1 VLREAPARRQVS
13 ASARSSTKINVEL
26 RRDVTAGKAIENA
39 VAALGAAFADDH
51 FRQRRVGPAG
61 ENRDRGT

>member
-1 VLREAPARRQVS
+1 MIAGLRGATAGTGGRLKLDQM
-13 ASARSSTKINVEL
+13 NVEL

-39 VAALGAAFADDH
+39 VAAIGAAFADHH

>member
-1 VLREAPARRQVS
+1 MN
-13 ASARSSTKINVEL
+13 IEL

-51 FRQRRVGPAG
+51 FSSVGLALLAKIVIVIPENAAAERQSP
-61 ENRDRGT
+61 

>member
-1 VLREAPARRQVS
+1 MN
-13 ASARSSTKINVEL
+13 IEL

-51 FRQRRVGPAG
+51 FSSVGLALLAKIVIVIPENAAAQRQSP
-61 ENRDRGT
+61 

>member
-1 VLREAPARRQVS
+1 MN
-13 ASARSSTKINVEL
+13 IEL
-26 RRDVTAGKAIENA
+26 HRDVTAGKAIENA

-51 FRQRRVGPAG
+51 FRQRRVGPPR

>member
-1 VLREAPARRQVS
+1 MIAGLRGATAGTGGRQ
-13 ASARSSTKINVEL
+13 KLDQMNVEL

-51 FRQRRVGPAG
+51 FRQRRVGLLAKS
-61 ENRDRGT
+61 